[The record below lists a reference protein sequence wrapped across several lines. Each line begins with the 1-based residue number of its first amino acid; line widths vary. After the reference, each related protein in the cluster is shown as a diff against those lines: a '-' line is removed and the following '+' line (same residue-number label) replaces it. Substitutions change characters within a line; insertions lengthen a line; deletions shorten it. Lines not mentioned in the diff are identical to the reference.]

1 MQKRKGALGLRG
13 QGDTAR
19 RVALG
24 GMLFALAM
32 ALSFVESTV
41 APLLGLA
48 PGMKLGLA
56 NVVVMYA
63 LLFLGVRP
71 ALMLAVL
78 KAGFGLL
85 TRGPV
90 AGLLSLCG
98 GLLSLLVMALLLR
111 GRSTWFILSAGGA
124 IAHNLGQLLAVWAVL
139 SSAMALGYAPV
150 LLIAGLCMGAV
161 TSLVLRAVVP
171 ALERLGLAAPTQSG
185 QDRAGERPP
194 K

>member
-1 MQKRKGALGLRG
+1 MQKS
-13 QGDTAR
+13 TAR

-32 ALSFVESTV
+32 ALSFLESAA

-48 PGMKLGLA
+48 PGMKPGLA
-56 NVVVMYA
+56 NVVVLYA
-63 LLFLGVRP
+63 LLFLGWRP
-71 ALMLAVL
+71 ALALVLL

-85 TRGPV
+85 TRGAV

-98 GLLSLLVMALLLR
+98 GLLSFLVMLVLLR
-111 GRSTWFILSAGGA
+111 GPWRPTWFILSVCGA
-124 IAHNLGQLLAVWAVL
+124 LAHNLGQLLAAGAVL

-150 LLIAGLCMGAV
+150 LLVTGLAAGAL

-171 ALERLGLAAPTQSG
+171 ALERIGGPAPEPNKKNGPS
-185 QDRAGERPP
+185 
-194 K
+194 